1 MSDAGIVF
9 PERRTR
15 IRFKPGERVRY
26 VENRASFG
34 AFLRSDQMRD
44 VTEEAAGHIAVRAG
58 ALSPTQQRKNGEGE
72 KTTGWHARVAKGYRV
87 RRNAGLMM
95 VGGNARVKVEVVNNV
110 AGSALIEFGGRGQPR
125 VRPLA
130 HAGGEVGDFKPEGGP
145 R

>member
-15 IRFKPGERVRY
+15 IRFRPGERVRY
-26 VENRASFG
+26 VENRKSFG
-34 AFLRSDQMRD
+34 AFMRSEQMRD
-44 VTEEAAGHIAVRAG
+44 VTAEASGHIAVRAG
-58 ALSPTQQRKNGEGE
+58 ALSPKQQKKSGTDE
-72 KTTGWHARVAKGYRV
+72 KTTGWHASVAKGYRV
-87 RRNAGLMM
+87 RRNAGLML

-125 VRPLA
+125 VRALA
-130 HAGGEVGDFKPEGGP
+130 HAGGEVGDFKGGP